1 MARIILFEGETLG
14 FTLGGSNE
22 IFGTSAGR
30 ETITIGSGTEVLDGS
45 FNAGR
50 DIIRFTGAASEYQ
63 IARSGSSLIV
73 TGPNG
78 TNVTIPAPNP
88 TLAAA
93 DRPVLAFNDTTL
105 ALASTVA
112 GGVATFTVGS
122 QTIPTT
128 ATPISGDGGTPT
140 VGGTG
145 GTIAL
150 DVAVAPVTEGAGNLV
165 YTFTLARASTSP
177 ITLNVATS
185 GGTAT
190 AGQDFVPVSQQI
202 TFAPGQTVAFLT
214 VQVNDDT
221 IVEPSETVIL
231 QVSVP
236 SNVVAAATSFIGT
249 INDNDV
255 NTPPPPPVPQS
266 FSLTTASDT
275 VQGGAANDRIN
286 GVQNALLAGKLL
298 SQTDVIDGGAGS
310 DTLIL
315 INANGGNG
323 NSNVANAIDDVD
335 FTRVTNVER
344 IETNYNNITLGG
356 QATRAGIVELNTT
369 SSDTQ
374 PVNAGGVSLDISSA
388 QFTNSLN
395 ATLSA
400 RFTDTVITD
409 LATTGDSINTGTTLT
424 NFGPAIDNVLL
435 ANQTTNVNV
444 VFDGAAVGNGSAFN
458 ADGTTLAVAVQSRD
472 ATGVAT
478 GPVSRFDDEGLLVT
492 VQGSPT
498 TPVLFFVNDG
508 AAVGSFTSVTLGT
521 SLAETLNTAA
531 AGGYVNAGGGNDTLN
546 GDNGVDYLVGGAGD
560 DALNGNAGND
570 TLLGGA
576 GNDRLT
582 GGAGIDRLDGGEGSD
597 IYFFANAEFESGEAI
612 TDTGTTGADTLAIT
626 SSNPL
631 IDSQFTGKVGF
642 EALSTNVA
650 GTIGSQ
656 DATPEV
662 TIGAIAQASGIVTVN
677 SGDDD
682 VNASAYTVGLTVNG
696 LASITTGSGA
706 DTVNLGT
713 SLGGLTT
720 GSVQL
725 GAGDDTLNAGL
736 AFNSAST
743 GTLDG
748 GAGNDTLTFGAPGV
762 FVAPAPA
769 VPNVGTATPLTANVV
784 NFETI
789 RIAAQPSAVS
799 NPGSNNDTPGTALS
813 YTFNV
818 VDANVGTVLAID
830 GSALRSGVI
839 TGLGADGEIGGGDDT
854 TTTEV
859 LTVNASALTAGRAVN
874 VIGGAGNDVLTG
886 GAGNDTLNGGAGND
900 VLVGGLGNDT
910 LIGGAGDDSYI
921 FGDGQFTAADVV
933 TNSGGADVLSV
944 TQTTPLVDAAF
955 AGVTGVP
962 TLVTD
967 IQAGAPGDATAEVTL
982 GALAQAGGIRTVI
995 NGNDDLNASAYTEAL
1010 TVQTGTGGVITGA
1023 GNDVVSISTAT
1034 PLAISG
1040 PINTGA
1046 GDDTITLF
1054 YNGPITGNQVATAS
1068 VNGGAGNDNLRIG
1081 GNLSFWTI
1089 GIPSTAP
1096 GGLRG
1101 SANTAVNFAFGANVT
1116 NVETITLLSAEAA
1129 VAVAGAANDVAGNT
1143 VAFNVS
1149 VVDAN
1154 IVSGGTL
1161 TVNGSGLTAG
1171 VATALGADG
1180 EIGGTGAN
1188 ADTLTSN
1195 TLTFSAGALTGNRSV
1210 NVSGGAGID
1219 TLTGG
1224 VGNDTLTGN
1233 GGNDILAGGAG
1244 ADTLSGGTGNDTLD
1258 GGIGN
1263 DTLNGDDG
1271 NDTLTGGDGN
1281 DTINGS
1287 AGNDRIIV
1295 TVSQFGSDNDQV
1307 DGGDGTDTLSI
1318 LATTPTAEIAD
1329 VGFNGRYRNTEIVEL
1344 TGAPGGTVFTYSA
1357 GTFAETAGVRI
1368 INLGANASGSVSI
1381 ANYTSSGTT
1390 VNGGAGADTLTGSGF
1405 DDIFTNGGGTDTIN
1419 AGAGNDVVTFN
1430 AAGATAV
1437 DLGMGNDRINTGTFL
1452 DGADVINGGA
1462 GVDVIAIG
1470 AAAVGYAGQAVT
1482 FNNTLLGFETVVLT
1496 AGLAPI
1502 DNAAPTA
1509 DVVGTANSYNL
1520 LVQNSSFSA
1529 GTADQTFTVDGSAL
1543 RGNVITGLGG
1553 NGVIGGG
1560 DDVTTNE
1567 NLTVSG
1573 VGLAANRILN
1583 VTGGAGNDLLTGGDG
1598 NDVLSGGDGNDGLSG
1613 GLGSDTLTGGNGS
1626 DGFLGDAGAD
1636 TFILGEAVAARDTV
1650 IINNL
1655 DSARVNN
1662 DTVTGFGVDT
1672 DGLAGLNATA
1682 DVIDFGS
1689 AILTSSAVSNGVVSA
1704 TSTLGINLA
1713 QIENTTGSFLAA
1725 IQLIEQEFQAETGQ
1739 QGGTVAFTFRGDTY
1753 IGEITGTAGFE
1764 SFTDIVRLQ
1773 GATGVTQ
1780 LFDVDGLGAGTA
1792 VGLIA

>member
-22 IFGTSAGR
+22 IFGTAAGR

-50 DIIRFTGAASEYQ
+50 DVIRFTGAASEYQ
-63 IARSGSSLIV
+63 IVRSGSSLIV
-73 TGPNG
+73 TGPNA

-93 DRPVLAFNDTTL
+93 DRPVLAFSDTTL
-105 ALASTVA
+105 ALASAVS

-128 ATPISGDGGTPT
+128 ATPISGAGGTPT
-140 VGGTG
+140 IGGTG

-150 DVAVAPVTEGAGNLV
+150 DVAVANVTEGAGSLV

-190 AGQDFVPVSQQI
+190 PGQDFAPVSQQI

-221 IVEPSETVIL
+221 LVEPSETVIL

-236 SNVVAAATSFIGT
+236 SNVVASATSFIGT
-249 INDNDV
+249 ITDNDV

-286 GVQNALLAGKLL
+286 GVQNALLSGKLL

-344 IETNYNNITLGG
+344 IETNYNLITLAG
-356 QATRAGIVELNTT
+356 QATRAGIVEVNTT

-374 PVNAGGVSLDISSA
+374 PVNVGGVTLDISAA
-388 QFTNSLN
+388 QFTNSLS

-400 RFTDTVITD
+400 RFGDLVITD
-409 LATTGDSINTGTTLT
+409 LAVTGDNINTGGTLT
-424 NFGPAIDNVLL
+424 GFGPAIDNVLL
-435 ANQTTNVNV
+435 ANQTNNVNV
-444 VFDGAAVGNGSAFN
+444 AFDGAAVGNGSVFN

-472 ATGVAT
+472 ASGVAT
-478 GPVSRFDDEGLLVT
+478 GPVSRFDDEGLFLA
-492 VQGSPT
+492 VQGSPAI
-498 TPVLFFVNDG
+498 PPQFFVNDG
-508 AAVGSFTSVTLGT
+508 AAVGSFASVTLGT
-521 SLAETLNTAA
+521 SLNETLNTAA
-531 AGGYVNAGGGNDTLN
+531 TGGYVNAGGGNDTLN
-546 GDNGVDYLVGGAGD
+546 GGNGVDYLVGGAGD
-560 DALNGNAGND
+560 DRLFGNAGND

-576 GNDRLT
+576 GNDQLT

-597 IYFFANAEFESGEAI
+597 TYFFANAEFESAEAI
-612 TDTGTTGADTLAIT
+612 TDTGTTGVDTLSIT

-631 IDSQFTGKVGF
+631 TDSQFTGKVGF
-642 EALSTNVA
+642 EALTTNVA
-650 GTIGSQ
+650 GTAGSQ
-656 DATPEV
+656 DGTPEV
-662 TIGAIAQASGIVTVN
+662 TLGAVAQASGIVTVN

-713 SLGGLTT
+713 SVGGLTT
-720 GSVQL
+720 GSVAL

-736 AFNSAST
+736 AFLGGA

-748 GAGNDTLTFGAPGV
+748 GAGNDTLTFGAPALVSGT
-762 FVAPAPA
+762 VA
-769 VPNVGTATPLTANVV
+769 PLTANVI

-789 RIAAQPSAVS
+789 RVLAQPDAVS
-799 NPGSNNDTPGTALS
+799 NPGSNNDTPGVALS
-813 YTFNV
+813 YIFNV

-830 GSALRSGVI
+830 GSALRSAVI
-839 TGLGADGEIGGGDDT
+839 TGLGADGEIGGGDDAT
-854 TTTEV
+854 TAEI

-886 GAGNDTLNGGAGND
+886 GAGNDTLNGGDGND
-900 VLVGGLGNDT
+900 VLVAGSGNDT
-910 LIGGAGDDSYI
+910 LIGGAGNDSYT
-921 FGDGQFTAADVV
+921 FGDGQLTAADVI

-944 TQTTPLVDAAF
+944 TQTTPLVDAVF

-962 TLVTD
+962 ILTTD
-967 IQAGAPGDATAEVTL
+967 IQTGTPGDGTAEITL

-1023 GNDVVSISTAT
+1023 GNDTVSISTAT
-1034 PLAISG
+1034 PTAVSG

-1054 YNGPITGNQVATAS
+1054 YNGPLVANQVATAS

-1089 GIPSTAP
+1089 GIPQTSP

-1101 SANTAVNFAFGANVT
+1101 SANTAVTFAFGANVT
-1116 NVETITLLSAEAA
+1116 NIETITLLSAEAA
-1129 VAVAGAANDVAGNT
+1129 VAVTGAANDIAGNT

-1154 IVSGGTL
+1154 IASGGTL

-1188 ADTLTSN
+1188 ADTLTAN

-1219 TLTGG
+1219 NLTGG

-1233 GGNDILAGGAG
+1233 GGNDNLSGGAG

-1281 DTINGS
+1281 DTINGG

-1318 LATTPTAEIAD
+1318 LATTATAEIAD

-1344 TGAPGGTVFTYSA
+1344 TGAAGGTVFTYSA

-1390 VNGGAGADTLTGSGF
+1390 VNGGSGNDTLTGSGF
-1405 DDIFTNGGGTDTIN
+1405 DDTFTNGGGTDTIN
-1419 AGAGNDVVTFN
+1419 SGGGNDIVTFN
-1430 AAGATAV
+1430 AAGTTTV
-1437 DLGMGNDRINTGTFL
+1437 DLGMGDDRINTGIFL
-1452 DGADVINGGA
+1452 DAADVLLGGA
-1462 GVDVIAIG
+1462 GVDTIAIG
-1470 AAAVGYAGQAVT
+1470 AAATGYAGQAVT
-1482 FNNTLLGFETVVLT
+1482 FNASLLGFETVVLA
-1496 AGLAPI
+1496 AGLAPV
-1502 DNAAPTA
+1502 DNTAPTA
-1509 DVVGTANSYNL
+1509 DVVGTANTYNL
-1520 LVQNSSFSA
+1520 LVQDSSFAPGSA
-1529 GTADQTFTVDGSAL
+1529 NFTLTIDGSAL
-1543 RGNVITGLGG
+1543 RGSVITGLGG

-1560 DDVTTNE
+1560 DDVTTGE

-1573 VGLAANRILN
+1573 AALAANHILN
-1583 VTGGAGNDLLTGGDG
+1583 VTGGGGADTLTGGAGNDI
-1598 NDVLSGGDGNDGLSG
+1598 LSGGDGNDGLAG
-1613 GLGSDTLTGGNGS
+1613 GLGSDTLTGGNGA
-1626 DGFLGDAGAD
+1626 DGFIGGAGAD
-1636 TFILGEAVAARDTV
+1636 TIILGEAVAARDTV
-1650 IINNL
+1650 IVNDL

-1672 DGLAGLNATA
+1672 DGIAGLNATA

-1773 GATGVTQ
+1773 GTTGVTQ
-1780 LFDVDGLGAGTA
+1780 LFDADGLGGGTA